1 MAFDL
6 DDVKVVRPVNKPRP
20 MPPPPG
26 GTDDL
31 STWPAFQEAVA
42 NGKIPNLVGLPKVVV
57 AAFLGQP
64 NPKPKKIT
72 AEKWATV
79 VEAFRTK
86 TDTDL
91 ISSVLCSGLSKGQK
105 AAFEAVRDFAGSRDP
120 HRFFSLKGYAGTG
133 KSFTLRRV
141 TLYLDLIGSPWLL
154 TAPTNKAVKVLQG
167 FVPGISKDKCKTIY
181 STLKLTM
188 TADEDQQV
196 LVDMAHDGY
205 DSLGI
210 LSGTLLVVDEAS
222 MLNIQVVTKVKAVA
236 TDLGLRVLFTGDPD
250 QLRPVGEEKSTA
262 WELCEVP
269 DSLFVKA
276 DTKPIR
282 TVFLTE
288 VRRFES
294 ALLELSVQLRA
305 ALRVAEN
312 EGTYPNTKKLFPAV
326 ENEIRPCKTT
336 EIFDAEILKLKS
348 PNDFRDTKVICWRN
362 KSVDRYNTLIRNNLG
377 FTDEYNV
384 GDLLMLAQPKLQ
396 KVNYRRSIIIASVD
410 EEVEVLAVRQR
421 VHKPVSQ
428 YFPNLPQIDYWEL
441 DTQTIDYADNKPLK
455 PTINMPLAEDH
466 GLEDALQQM
475 AAGAKRAGEMAY
487 KDKQNYRKHSE
498 ERKQRWREYWELRE
512 VFTLVRFGY
521 AITAHRAQGSSYANT
536 YLDSRDIVCNPEVVE
551 GTQCLLV
558 GGTRARTSLTVLV

>member
-26 GTDDL
+26 GTVDL
-31 STWPAFQEAVA
+31 STWGAFQEAVA

-57 AAFLGQP
+57 AAFLGQQ

-72 AEKWATV
+72 AEKWAAV

-86 TDTDL
+86 SDL
-91 ISSVLCSGLSKGQK
+91 ELVSSVLCSGLSKGQK
-105 AAFEAVRDFAGSRDP
+105 AAFRAVRDFAVSRDP

-196 LVDMAHDGY
+196 LVDMAQDGY

-222 MLNIQVVTKVKAVA
+222 MLNVQVVTKVKSVA
-236 TDLGLRVLFTGDPD
+236 QDLGLRVLFTGDPD

-262 WELCEVP
+262 WELCEIP
-269 DSLFVKA
+269 DSLFVSEKS
-276 DTKPIR
+276 KPTR

-312 EGTYPNTKKLFPAV
+312 EGTYPNTKELFPRV
-326 ENEIRPCKTT
+326 KGEILPCATT
-336 EIFDAEILKLKS
+336 EKFDAEILRLKT

-362 KSVDRYNTLIRNNLG
+362 KSVDRYNALIRNNFG
-377 FTDEYNV
+377 FTDEYNI
-384 GDLLMLAQPKLQ
+384 GDLLMLAQPKVQ
-396 KVNYRRSIIIASVD
+396 KANYRRSIIIASVD
-410 EEVEVLAVRQR
+410 EEIEVLALRQR
-421 VHKPVSQ
+421 STKPVSH
-428 YFPNLPQIDYWEL
+428 YFPNLPSIDYWEL
-441 DTQTIDYADNKPLK
+441 DTQTIDYADKPLK
-455 PTINMPLAEDH
+455 LTINMPLADDH

-475 AAGAKRAGEMAY
+475 AAGAKRAGEMAFR
-487 KDKQNYRKHSE
+487 DKSNARKYNE
-498 ERKQRWREYWELRE
+498 ERKQRWREYWDLRE
-512 VFTLVRFGY
+512 IFTLVRFGY
-521 AITAHRAQGSSYANT
+521 AITGHRSQGSSYAHT
-536 YLDSRDIVCNPEVVE
+536 YLDSRDMLCNPEVVE
-551 GTQCLLV
+551 GMQCLLV
-558 GGTRARTSLTVLV
+558 GGTRARTGLTVLV